1 MDDDEGW
8 CVMDGLGSLFHAL
21 DFSLLLTN
29 AMMLSLTSRFYYMVK
44 LLKSLHFKNLVLF
57 NITSAAFV
65 LICIEKYHN
74 FERNEDRA
82 IVFLKWT
89 DFTQKVQLGLSFV
102 GSIQKLSQGNSF
114 SIVLR
119 FQIWWHLDN
128 TRLARTLTF
137 VIIDIFEP

>member
-1 MDDDEGW
+1 M
-8 CVMDGLGSLFHAL
+8 MDGLGSLFHAL

-82 IVFLKWT
+82 IVFLK
-89 DFTQKVQLGLSFV
+89 
-102 GSIQKLSQGNSF
+102 
-114 SIVLR
+114 
-119 FQIWWHLDN
+119 
-128 TRLARTLTF
+128 
-137 VIIDIFEP
+137 